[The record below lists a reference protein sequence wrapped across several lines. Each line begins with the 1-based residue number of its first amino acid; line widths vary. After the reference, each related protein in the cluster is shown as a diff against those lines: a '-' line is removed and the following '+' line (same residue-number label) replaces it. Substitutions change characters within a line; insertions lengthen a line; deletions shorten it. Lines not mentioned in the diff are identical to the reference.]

1 MTEAPSQDEI
11 LQLARQAGLDLPPAY
26 LQELV
31 EAYRHVRSMIAR
43 LPTGRPLGDEPAHT
57 FGPKNILPVKE

>member
-26 LQELV
+26 LRELA
-31 EAYRHVRSMIAR
+31 EAYRHVRSMIGR
-43 LPTGRPLGDEPAHT
+43 LPTERPLGDEPAHT
-57 FGPKNILPVKE
+57 FGPKNFLPVKE